1 MANLFGK
8 KSKEI
13 KQSKV
18 LKNSENDN
26 KKSLFSK
33 KIIVLL
39 AICLLGIVST
49 AITLGTIYYPRNISS
64 YISEDIS
71 TLKRIEV
78 QNYDGAIFT
87 FDENIQKEL
96 LGKILDINVIPKHL
110 FIQKVVSSFDILV
123 YFEGKKYS
131 INQFNLYDGENKFYF
146 EPVNFSMYTL
156 VCEYVGESI

>member
-49 AITLGTIYYPRNISS
+49 AITLGTIY
-64 YISEDIS
+64 
-71 TLKRIEV
+71 
-78 QNYDGAIFT
+78 
-87 FDENIQKEL
+87 
-96 LGKILDINVIPKHL
+96 
-110 FIQKVVSSFDILV
+110 
-123 YFEGKKYS
+123 
-131 INQFNLYDGENKFYF
+131 
-146 EPVNFSMYTL
+146 
-156 VCEYVGESI
+156 